1 MHLCISKSGHHW
13 SDNGLLPTQHQAII
27 WTNVGLLKI
36 GPLETIFSE
45 IWMYKQSSYNTINFN
60 MSSVKWRQFCLR
72 LIVYLYLY
80 LYLYLMSCICICI
93 CIWSDFCRCIC
104 ICICIWNSGK
114 NVFVFVFVFDKTY
127 LTPALLDKILTFN
140 WITKYS
146 WSQDTNCMVSIYK
159 DTEPL
164 YCHQYLHI
172 KGERKCLWWVTDSW
186 RKHSGYLPIPGH
198 KSPCTPTPSTVLW
211 IIY

>member
-1 MHLCISKSGHHW
+1 MKWVTDLDHVLVSAGFTELPQDWGNTTLKWQSATEHLPFTNLGRVMHLCISKSGHHW

-80 LYLYLMSCICICI
+80 LYLMSCICICI

-114 NVFVFVFVFDKTY
+114 
-127 LTPALLDKILTFN
+127 
-140 WITKYS
+140 
-146 WSQDTNCMVSIYK
+146 
-159 DTEPL
+159 
-164 YCHQYLHI
+164 
-172 KGERKCLWWVTDSW
+172 KCICICICIW
-186 RKHSGYLPIPGH
+186 
-198 KSPCTPTPSTVLW
+198 
-211 IIY
+211 